1 MMLSSPRL
9 SYKIQPYPEACQMA
23 EGSLGEWQ
31 ALDRGF
37 GDQDLV
43 LSVLMSMS

>member
-1 MMLSSPRL
+1 MFTLTDGKGWCL
-9 SYKIQPYPEACQMA
+9 GECQMA